1 MKTNWFFPALR
12 QPRRFGASLTSALVV
27 VTVLLCPGNAK
38 GQQHAVPKLTLSQV
52 EQLVSH
58 GVPDSTMAAQI
69 RRHGLAFK
77 PTPEDLKELQA
88 KGAGPLTIQAI
99 QPAPFGP
106 SAGIVMGS
114 ELPPPPPPP
123 PVAPSPS
130 RVRISAGVAGGM
142 LLQRI
147 DPVYPPIARAARIS
161 GTVVL
166 DAVIS
171 KTGSVES
178 LHVVSGHPMLVQ
190 AALDAVRQWRYR
202 PFLLNGMPV
211 EVQTTVTVTFT
222 VSN

>member
-1 MKTNWFFPALR
+1 
-12 QPRRFGASLTSALVV
+12 
-27 VTVLLCPGNAK
+27 
-38 GQQHAVPKLTLSQV
+38 
-52 EQLVSH
+52 
-58 GVPDSTMAAQI
+58 
-69 RRHGLAFK
+69 
-77 PTPEDLKELQA
+77 
-88 KGAGPLTIQAI
+88 
-99 QPAPFGP
+99 
-106 SAGIVMGS
+106 
-114 ELPPPPPPP
+114 
-123 PVAPSPS
+123 
-130 RVRISAGVAGGM
+130 M